1 MIYLEHH
8 QEQVLVSNC
17 ASEKSLNDL
26 IFLASSQQ
34 KRKEHFISDLKIA
47 ISDKNSIYE
56 RKINKLLIT
65 TLTKIVRVV

>member
-47 ISDKNSIYE
+47 VSDKNSLYMKE
-56 RKINKLLIT
+56 R
-65 TLTKIVRVV
+65 